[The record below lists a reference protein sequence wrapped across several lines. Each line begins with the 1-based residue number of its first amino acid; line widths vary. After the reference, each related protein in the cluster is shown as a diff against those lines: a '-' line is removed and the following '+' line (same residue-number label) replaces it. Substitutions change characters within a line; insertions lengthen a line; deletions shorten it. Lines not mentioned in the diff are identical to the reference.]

1 MDEQRAEQLAR
12 IGCIVCR
19 LYRGVH
25 SPAHIHHL
33 QGLKYRAMGKK
44 ASDMHSIGLCPSH
57 HQYGT
62 KDEPSVHSHPAEFE
76 RRFGTQE
83 ELLEATN
90 KMIEAAR
97 W

>member
-1 MDEQRAEQLAR
+1 MITKPLKPKK
-12 IGCIVCR
+12 CKVCR
-19 LYRGVH
+19 AVFQPVH
-25 SPAHIHHL
+25 MHHL

-44 ASDMHSIGLCPSH
+44 ADDMHTIGLCPAH

-62 KDEPSVHSHPAEFE
+62 KDEPSVHRHPAEFE
-76 RRFGTQE
+76 RRFGTQD

-90 KMIEAAR
+90 KMIEAGR